1 MRDQY
6 NITADVI
13 LNQPKPLNPQKLN
26 SKRLN
31 FMNQNQKTNP
41 RNPND

>member
-6 NITADVI
+6 NTSADVI
-13 LNQPKPLNPQKLN
+13 LKEPTKEKALVPQKLN

-31 FMNQNQKTNP
+31 FMN
-41 RNPND
+41 